1 VSTMGEHPRT
11 RSAEET
17 LEALARIFDDG
28 SPELAFEA
36 VVDGRDAA
44 VAVDAAGRRLVVVS
58 TDGTE
63 RSLDLSSGGTIQRL
77 HRNGSVE
84 ARIETAGQQITLFD
98 LVDWDTA
105 DLLTDVLRLRGFRSE
120 SPSSPPPA
128 RGRYPRLV
136 ATSRRGVPVVKPP
149 ATDLH

>member
-1 VSTMGEHPRT
+1 M
-11 RSAEET
+11 
-17 LEALARIFDDG
+17 
-28 SPELAFEA
+28 
-36 VVDGRDAA
+36 
-44 VAVDAAGRRLVVVS
+44 VS

-98 LVDWDTA
+98 LVDWDTT

-120 SPSSPPPA
+120 SPSSPPPRTGPLPA
-128 RGRYPRLV
+128 PW
-136 ATSRRGVPVVKPP
+136 PPP
-149 ATDLH
+149 AAASP

>member
-1 VSTMGEHPRT
+1 MSTMGEHPRT
-11 RSAEET
+11 RSAAET
-17 LEALARIFDDG
+17 LAALARIFDDG

-36 VVDGRDAA
+36 VVDGRDSA

-120 SPSSPPPA
+120 SPSSPTPA

-136 ATSRRGVPVVKPP
+136 ATTRRGVPVVKPSS
-149 ATDLH
+149 TDLH

>member
-1 VSTMGEHPRT
+1 MSTMGEHPRT
-11 RSAEET
+11 RSAAET

-63 RSLDLSSGGTIQRL
+63 RSVDLSSGGTIQRL

-98 LVDWDTA
+98 LVDWNTA

-120 SPSSPPPA
+120 SPSSPTPPRA
-128 RGRYPRLV
+128 RYPRLV
-136 ATSRRGVPVVKPP
+136 ATSRRGVPVVLPP
-149 ATDLH
+149 ATDRH